1 MGLAVL
7 QVELAAAL
15 GKPSVEDLERN
26 LEDYQ
31 PSTPQE
37 ESYLSWF
44 RLSSDVREGAMSAAE
59 VLSDLLNFDR
69 IQHGQLQ
76 LELSVLSFAD
86 LVEKSVREFQ
96 LPASKKNLSL
106 TMELDHAGRQSDVE
120 QPSKSSNSLSL
131 DSSTRNMKL
140 VGDAARLTQC
150 FRNLISNAI
159 KFTEE
164 RGSIRVVVS
173 WITSEGTPEAIP
185 FILKDGKDVAYPQCG
200 TLRISVI
207 DTGAGLSTDQLSRLF
222 KDGIQFNVNDLQA
235 GQGR

>member
-44 RLSSDVREGAMSAAE
+44 RLSSDVREGAMNAAE

-106 TMELDHAGRQSDVE
+106 TMSD
-120 QPSKSSNSLSL
+120 KSGHMHEVHNK
-131 DSSTRNMKL
+131 N
-140 VGDAARLTQC
+140 
-150 FRNLISNAI
+150 
-159 KFTEE
+159 
-164 RGSIRVVVS
+164 
-173 WITSEGTPEAIP
+173 
-185 FILKDGKDVAYPQCG
+185 
-200 TLRISVI
+200 
-207 DTGAGLSTDQLSRLF
+207 
-222 KDGIQFNVNDLQA
+222 
-235 GQGR
+235 